1 MGLRY
6 LVSAGHDCGGGSV
19 WMLGWTRVVN
29 KRQRVEES
37 CRAVVGGGEYL
48 A

>member
-1 MGLRY
+1 VGLRY

-29 KRQRVEES
+29 KRQRVEELQS
-37 CRAVVGGGEYL
+37 GGGCEYL